1 MMIGA
6 EIPEG
11 RERLNP
17 YPTLRFRLQNDS
29 TFRLAA
35 TSAGAAIQRNLTFLF
50 QPNSSVKC
58 GRKRAVVRCQGLIF
72 FMEICRE
79 GLKNKSGL
87 KSGLASRFGWSFIK
101 ACTVLLVWKSAIG
114 WSS

>member
-35 TSAGAAIQRNLTFLF
+35 TSAGATIQRNLTFLF
-50 QPNSSVKC
+50 QTNSSVKC
-58 GRKRAVVRCQGLIF
+58 GRKKNKAVVRSQGLFSFFYFFF

-79 GLKNKSGL
+79 GLQNK
-87 KSGLASRFGWSFIK
+87 
-101 ACTVLLVWKSAIG
+101 VV
-114 WSS
+114 

>member
-35 TSAGAAIQRNLTFLF
+35 TSAGATIQRNLTFLF

-58 GRKRAVVRCQGLIF
+58 GRKRAVVRRQGLIF
-72 FMEICRE
+72 MEIFRE